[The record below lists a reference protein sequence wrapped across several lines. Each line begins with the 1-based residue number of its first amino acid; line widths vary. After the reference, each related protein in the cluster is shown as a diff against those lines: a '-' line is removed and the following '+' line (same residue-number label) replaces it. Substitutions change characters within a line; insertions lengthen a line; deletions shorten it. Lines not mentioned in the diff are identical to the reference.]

1 MTLSNNGPLDAFEYN
16 EPLTELESHLSE
28 LLAIDLDDV
37 TAGKLNDVV
46 KEIQTLTKSAD
57 KDRKAIKEPHLVA
70 GRQVDAD
77 FKPIAERG
85 KALID
90 QGKAKVTAYM
100 IEQQR
105 IADEA
110 RRKAEAEAEKARKIA
125 EQLANDALVGESVQ
139 EDAKQAER
147 AAQAAQ
153 AEASDAGRV
162 GSVSGQSRVMSL
174 RKSYLAEITDPA
186 AAAAHYANHPKLRDV
201 IQAIANAELRSANK
215 PESIPG
221 IIIRTIQKAA

>member
-1 MTLSNNGPLDAFEYN
+1 MTLSNNGPLDAAEYN

-28 LLAIDLDDV
+28 LLEIELDDV

-85 KALID
+85 KRLID
-90 QGKAKVTAYM
+90 KGKAKVTAYM
-100 IEQQR
+100 VEQQR
-105 IADEA
+105 IADEV

-125 EQLANDALVGESVQ
+125 EQLANDALVGDSVQ
-139 EDAKQAER
+139 EDALQAER
-147 AAQAAQ
+147 SLQAAQ
-153 AEASDAGRV
+153 AEANNASRV

-174 RKSYLAEITDPA
+174 RTSYQAEITDAVA
-186 AAAAHYANHPKLRDV
+186 AATYYADHPRVRD
-201 IQAIANAELRSANK
+201 AILMVANAALRGADK
-215 PESIPG
+215 PTEIPG
-221 IIIRTIQKAA
+221 IAIRTIQKAA